1 MTNEVPNQIDY
12 TSRDYTSL
20 ITDLTNLVSVRT
32 NTDWTA
38 DDPNDLGTILLESFA
53 YMGDVMSYYIDRV
66 ANELSI
72 DTAARRQTLI
82 NIGKLYGYR
91 LSGPTPAEV
100 ELEFTNIS
108 DAALDIPVGTQVL
121 AILQYGEY
129 SEVFF
134 ETIEGA
140 IQVAAG
146 DTVTLLARE
155 GKTVNTDRP
164 DLISSTTNK
173 PLPIN
178 LGTSLGTADQEIVLP
193 DTEIVDNT
201 VVVYVGQGEAFAPW
215 EFVDSLFEY
224 GPRATVFTTEVNED
238 GAVSIVFGDGINGA
252 IPNAGQV
259 ISALYKTS
267 VGASGNLAPNTVE
280 EVTFIPGNILPEA
293 ISFLSVVNPSASYGG
308 ANGDDNSQ
316 IRSKIKKAISS
327 QRRAVTLLDYEN
339 LASLVP
345 QVGRVKAASS
355 VYTSVNLYLQTQNDG
370 SVTPGNISGVPTS
383 TWNNLAQEVRDYL
396 TPKIPAGT
404 SLSVIPPTYVPF
416 YVTLAVT
423 ALPSYK
429 NADVSRKIRA
439 AFINPGGLFSYEGV
453 DFGQTISFSALLAK
467 AQGVEGVVSVS
478 ASKFNTDNTSSVAN
492 PGVTLPAGSIAT
504 LPTAN
509 LIIVVTGGLS

>member
-20 ITDLTNLVSVRT
+20 LTDLTNLVSIRT
-32 NTDWTA
+32 NTDWNA
-38 DDPNDLGTILLESFA
+38 DDPSDLGTVLLESFA
-53 YMGDVMSYYIDRV
+53 YMGDIMSYYIDRV

-72 DTAARRQTLI
+72 DTAARRQTLL
-82 NIGKLYGYR
+82 NVGKLYGYKI
-91 LSGPTPAEV
+91 SGPTPAEV
-100 ELEFTNIS
+100 VLEFTNIS
-108 DAALDIPVGTQVL
+108 DSAIDIPVGTQVL
-121 AILQYGEY
+121 AVLQYGEY

-140 IQVAAG
+140 IQIAAG
-146 DTVTLLARE
+146 DTVSLLAKE

-164 DLISSTTNK
+164 DLVSSTTNK

-178 LGTSLGTADQEIVLP
+178 LGTSLGTADQEMILP
-193 DTEIVDNT
+193 DIDIVDNT

-224 GPRATVFTTEVNED
+224 GPRASVFTTNVDEN
-238 GAVSIVFGDGINGA
+238 GSMSIIFGDGVNGA

-267 VGASGNLAPNTVE
+267 VGSSGNLAPNTVE
-280 EVTFIPGNILPEA
+280 EVTFIPGNILTEA
-293 ISFLSVVNPSASYGG
+293 VGFLSVINPNASYGG
-308 ANGDDNSQ
+308 ADGDDNTQ

-327 QRRAVTLLDYEN
+327 QRRAVTLVDYEN
-339 LASLVP
+339 LASVVS
-345 QVGRVKAASS
+345 QVGRVKAFSS
-355 VYTSVNLYLQTQNDG
+355 VYSSVNLYLQTQNDG
-370 SVTPGNISGVPTS
+370 SVTPGNIGGVPTA
-383 TWNNLAQEVRDYL
+383 TWTSLAQEVEAYL
-396 TPKIPAGT
+396 LPKIPAGA
-404 SLSVIPPTYVPF
+404 SLTLVPPTYVPF

-423 ALPSYK
+423 AAPTYK
-429 NADVSRKIRA
+429 NNDVSRKIRA

-467 AQGVEGVVSVS
+467 AQGIEGVLSVS
-478 ASKFNTDNTSSVAN
+478 ASKFNTDNTASVAN
-492 PGVTLPAGSIAT
+492 PGVTLPVGSLAT

>member
-20 ITDLTNLVSVRT
+20 LTDLTNLVSVRT

-38 DDPNDLGTILLESFA
+38 DDPSDLGTVLLESFA
-53 YMGDVMSYYIDRV
+53 YMGDIMSYYIDRV

-72 DTAARRQTLI
+72 DTAARRQTLL
-82 NIGKLYGYR
+82 NAGKLYGYR
-91 LSGPTPAEV
+91 ISGPTPAEV
-100 ELEFTNIS
+100 TIEFTNIS
-108 DAALDIPVGTQVL
+108 DVALDIPVGTQTL
-121 AILQYGEY
+121 AILQYGDY

-140 IQVAAG
+140 IQVAPG

-193 DTEIVDNT
+193 DTDIVDNT
-201 VVVYVGQGEAFAPW
+201 VVVYVGQGEAFSPW

-224 GPRATVFTTEVNED
+224 GPKASVFTTEVDET
-238 GAVSIVFGDGINGA
+238 GAVSIIFGDGINGA

-267 VGASGNLAPNTVE
+267 VGASGNLAPNTIE

-293 ISFLSVVNPSASYGG
+293 ISSLTVNNPSASYGG
-308 ANGDDNSQ
+308 ADGDDNSQ
-316 IRSKIKKAISS
+316 IRSKIKKAISA
-327 QRRAVTLLDYEN
+327 QKRAVTLSDYEN

-355 VYTSVNLYLQTQNDG
+355 IYTSVNLYLQTQNDG
-370 SVTPGNISGVPTS
+370 SVTPGKISGVSTS
-383 TWNNLAQEVRDYL
+383 TWTRLSEEVKDYL

-404 SLSVIPPTYVPF
+404 SLTIVAPTYVPF
-416 YVTLAVT
+416 YVTLSVT
-423 ALPSYK
+423 AQPSYK
-429 NADVSRKIRA
+429 NNDVARKIRA

-453 DFGQTISFSALLAK
+453 EFGQTISFSALLAK
-467 AQGVEGVVSVS
+467 AQGIEGVVSV
-478 ASKFNTDNTSSVAN
+478 AATKFNTDNSSSVAN
-492 PGVTLPAGSIAT
+492 PGVTLPVGSLAT